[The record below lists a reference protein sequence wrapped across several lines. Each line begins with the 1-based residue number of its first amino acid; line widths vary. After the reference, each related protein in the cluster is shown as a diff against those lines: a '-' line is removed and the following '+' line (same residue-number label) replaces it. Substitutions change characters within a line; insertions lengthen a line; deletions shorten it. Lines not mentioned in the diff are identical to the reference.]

1 MGILDDAIREH
12 LELKRHHGA
21 DESEV
26 EELEAEAF
34 GPADRPDATEP
45 TPDVPP
51 TDPPS
56 FESEA
61 MTQVISPGSAI
72 TVPAG
77 EGDQLDKVFEAKRE
91 EQATEE
97 HAAAERE
104 AAEAEAEPAVEEHSV
119 PEQEAVE
126 EPEAASEPEVPA
138 AIADRDEA
146 TGAGD
151 EGDDGEGDAGD
162 ALELE
167 RQHLAG
173 QPTEHYDVDAAM
185 AEEDEIDLLSE
196 SRLADELDRAL
207 EGPEDGPAAPAAPAP
222 EPQHEVPDAAG
233 PESQHEVPDAAGP
246 ESQHEVPDAA
256 EPDFEPTVPSPDDQK
271 LATGEVVEGE
281 EQDLDD
287 SEFFDQDDPLEGT
300 PDFLEETPEHDR
312 LWFEQ
317 KEPKD
322 FDFGD

>member
-12 LELKRHHGA
+12 LELKRQHGA

-26 EELEAEAF
+26 DGLEAEAF

-45 TPDVPP
+45 PAEAPQ
-51 TDPPS
+51 

-61 MTQVISPGSAI
+61 TTQVISPGSAI

-77 EGDQLDKVFEAKRE
+77 EGDQLDKVFEAKRDELAAIEHEAAEKDGPE
-91 EQATEE
+91 ERPQVGEPDVPAPEE
-97 HAAAERE
+97 ESRPQPAAERE
-104 AAEAEAEPAVEEHSV
+104 AP
-119 PEQEAVE
+119 
-126 EPEAASEPEVPA
+126 PA
-138 AIADRDEA
+138 ALEPDEVTEAD
-146 TGAGD
+146 G
-151 EGDDGEGDAGD
+151 GDAGD
-162 ALELE
+162 ALERE

-207 EGPEDGPAAPAAPAP
+207 ETPEDEIAAMAPP
-222 EPQHEVPDAAG
+222 EEEYEHQLPDLAEPDPGSEVPD
-233 PESQHEVPDAAGP
+233 
-246 ESQHEVPDAA
+246 
-256 EPDFEPTVPSPDDQK
+256 
-271 LATGEVVEGE
+271 
-281 EQDLDD
+281 D
-287 SEFFDQDDPLEGT
+287 SDFFDQDDPLEGT

>member
-12 LELKRHHGA
+12 LELKRQHGA

-26 EELEAEAF
+26 EGLEAEAF
-34 GPADRPDATEP
+34 GPADRPDAIESP
-45 TPDVPP
+45 TGDGAPV
-51 TDPPS
+51 DPSS

-61 MTQVISPGSAI
+61 MTQVISPGSAL

-91 EQATEE
+91 EAATAEQSSPPE
-97 HAAAERE
+97 AEQGASAAE
-104 AAEAEAEPAVEEHSV
+104 AAEELRAPEAETAD
-119 PEQEAVE
+119 
-126 EPEAASEPEVPA
+126 EPEAAPDPEVSGETAERNEPA
-138 AIADRDEA
+138 EADY
-146 TGAGD
+146 
-151 EGDDGEGDAGD
+151 GEGDAGD
-162 ALELE
+162 ALEAE

-173 QPTEHYDVDAAM
+173 QPTEHYDVDAAI

-207 EGPEDGPAAPAAPAP
+207 DGPGGAAGAPAEVRPEPEPEPEPESQVSPEPEPEPEAESAPAAEDQDDAEDSDPA
-222 EPQHEVPDAAG
+222 DSA
-233 PESQHEVPDAAGP
+233 
-246 ESQHEVPDAA
+246 
-256 EPDFEPTVPSPDDQK
+256 
-271 LATGEVVEGE
+271 LATGEAVEE
-281 EQDLDD
+281 EEPGD

>member
-12 LELKRHHGA
+12 LELKRQHGA

-26 EELEAEAF
+26 EGLEAEAF

-45 TPDVPP
+45 AADSPAGDSASP
-51 TDPPS
+51 
-56 FESEA
+56 ESEA
-61 MTQVISPGSAI
+61 MTEVISPGSAL

-91 EQATEE
+91 EQATAEQK
-97 HAAAERE
+97 AAQ
-104 AAEAEAEPAVEEHSV
+104 AEPSVEGHPV
-119 PEQEAVE
+119 P
-126 EPEAASEPEVPA
+126 EPEAAEVPEAPPAVAEPEEAYEP
-138 AIADRDEA
+138 DE
-146 TGAGD
+146 
-151 EGDDGEGDAGD
+151 GEGDAGD
-162 ALELE
+162 ALEAE

-207 EGPEDGPAAPAAPAP
+207 DGPGDEPAAPAATEPESEPESAAGTEPAPDPDDSTELEVEAAP
-222 EPQHEVPDAAG
+222 EPD
-233 PESQHEVPDAAGP
+233 
-246 ESQHEVPDAA
+246 
-256 EPDFEPTVPSPDDQK
+256 
-271 LATGEVVEGE
+271 LALPTGEVVEE
-281 EQDLDD
+281 EEPDLEEG
-287 SEFFDQDDPLEGT
+287 EFFDQDDPLEGT

>member
-12 LELKRHHGA
+12 LELKRQHGA

-26 EELEAEAF
+26 EGLEAEAF

-45 TPDVPP
+45 SGEAPP
-51 TDPPS
+51 ADPPLY
-56 FESEA
+56 ESEA
-61 MTQVISPGSAI
+61 MTQVISPGSAL

-91 EQATEE
+91 EQATAEQQ
-97 HAAAERE
+97 AAQ
-104 AAEAEAEPAVEEHSV
+104 AEAVVEEDRA
-119 PEQEAVE
+119 PEPEVAE
-126 EPEAASEPEVPA
+126 EPEASAAPVSEPAPA
-138 AIADRDEA
+138 VEPHEA
-146 TGAGD
+146 
-151 EGDDGEGDAGD
+151 DDGEGDAGD
-162 ALELE
+162 ALEAE

-173 QPTEHYDVDAAM
+173 QPTEHYDVDAAI

-207 EGPEDGPAAPAAPAP
+207 DGPADEPDFPDLPEREAEAPAAPEPELEAPP
-222 EPQHEVPDAAG
+222 EPADADPPAVEVEEDALPPD
-233 PESQHEVPDAAGP
+233 
-246 ESQHEVPDAA
+246 
-256 EPDFEPTVPSPDDQK
+256 PT
-271 LATGEVVEGE
+271 LATGEVVEE
-281 EQDLDD
+281 EEHDLADG
-287 SEFFDQDDPLEGT
+287 EFFDQDDPLEGT

>member
-12 LELKRHHGA
+12 LELKRQHGA

-26 EELEAEAF
+26 EGLEAEAF

-45 TPDVPP
+45 P
-51 TDPPS
+51 TDAVPADPPLY
-56 FESEA
+56 ESEA
-61 MTQVISPGSAI
+61 MTQVISPGSSI
-72 TVPAG
+72 TAPAG

-91 EQATEE
+91 EQA
-97 HAAAERE
+97 AA
-104 AAEAEAEPAVEEHSV
+104 
-119 PEQEAVE
+119 EQEASLAEESGVGPDPQVE
-126 EPEAASEPEVPA
+126 EYSTPEPEAARSPEPAGTVTEPE
-138 AIADRDEA
+138 EA
-146 TGAGD
+146 
-151 EGDDGEGDAGD
+151 EQVDDGEGDAGD
-162 ALELE
+162 ALEAE

-207 EGPEDGPAAPAAPAP
+207 DGPDGEAEVSAPLESAAVP
-222 EPQHEVPDAAG
+222 EVPTE
-233 PESQHEVPDAAGP
+233 P
-246 ESQHEVPDAA
+246 
-256 EPDFEPTVPSPDDQK
+256 EPDFEPEAPEEPYAEEDPPTDPA

-281 EQDLDD
+281 EDDLAD

>member
-12 LELKRHHGA
+12 LELKRQHGA

-26 EELEAEAF
+26 EGLEAEAF
-34 GPADRPDATEP
+34 GPAERPDATAGQS
-45 TPDVPP
+45 TPA
-51 TDPPS
+51 DPPGY
-56 FESEA
+56 ESEA
-61 MTQVISPGSAI
+61 MTQVISPGSAL

-91 EQATEE
+91 EQATAEHLAAREPAESTDEPQAEE
-97 HAAAERE
+97 HDLPE
-104 AAEAEAEPAVEEHSV
+104 AEAEA
-119 PEQEAVE
+119 
-126 EPEAASEPEVPA
+126 PA
-138 AIADRDEA
+138 APTVSEQPEDEHDQ
-146 TGAGD
+146 GD
-151 EGDDGEGDAGD
+151 GDAGD
-162 ALELE
+162 ALEAE

-173 QPTEHYDVDAAM
+173 QPTEHYDVDAAI

-207 EGPEDGPAAPAAPAP
+207 DGPGETAVPLPPEEPEASGPGASVEPDPDPEPVEAPAADEQAATEPA
-222 EPQHEVPDAAG
+222 
-233 PESQHEVPDAAGP
+233 S
-246 ESQHEVPDAA
+246 
-256 EPDFEPTVPSPDDQK
+256 
-271 LATGEVVEGE
+271 TGEALE
-281 EQDLDD
+281 EDDADLDEG
-287 SEFFDQDDPLEGT
+287 EFFDQDDPLEGT

>member
-12 LELKRHHGA
+12 LELKRQHGA

-26 EELEAEAF
+26 EGLEAEAF
-34 GPADRPDATEP
+34 GPADRPDATDP
-45 TPDVPP
+45 VADSPP
-51 TDPPS
+51 ADPPLY
-56 FESEA
+56 ESEA
-61 MTQVISPGSAI
+61 MTQVISPGSAL

-91 EQATEE
+91 EQATAEQQASKSEPSVADEE
-97 HAAAERE
+97 PR
-104 AAEAEAEPAVEEHSV
+104 VEEHSV
-119 PEQEAVE
+119 PAEVVEAPE
-126 EPEAASEPEVPA
+126 AGTTAAEPE
-138 AIADRDEA
+138 EA
-146 TGAGD
+146 GAH
-151 EGDDGEGDAGD
+151 DDGEGDAGD
-162 ALELE
+162 ALEAE

-173 QPTEHYDVDAAM
+173 QPTEHYDVDAAI

-207 EGPEDGPAAPAAPAP
+207 DGPADEPDFPPVLERKPEAEAPAAPEP
-222 EPQHEVPDAAG
+222 EPE
-233 PESQHEVPDAAGP
+233 PEAPP
-246 ESQHEVPDAA
+246 EPADV
-256 EPDFEPTVPSPDDQK
+256 EPS
-271 LATGEVVEGE
+271 AVEGE
-281 EQDLDD
+281 EGTPPPVATGEAVEEEEHDLAEG
-287 SEFFDQDDPLEGT
+287 EFFDQDDPLEGT

>member
-12 LELKRHHGA
+12 LELKRQHGA

-26 EELEAEAF
+26 EGLEAEAF

-45 TPDVPP
+45 SADAAP
-51 TDPPS
+51 TDPPLY
-56 FESEA
+56 ESEA
-61 MTQVISPGSAI
+61 MTQVISPGSSI
-72 TVPAG
+72 TAPAG

-91 EQATEE
+91 EQATAEQKASPAEE
-97 HAAAERE
+97 GGAAP
-104 AAEAEAEPAVEEHSV
+104 EPAVEEQGT
-119 PEQEAVE
+119 PEQEAGQSP
-126 EPEAASEPEVPA
+126 EPAGVVTEAEEAAQA
-138 AIADRDEA
+138 
-146 TGAGD
+146 
-151 EGDDGEGDAGD
+151 DDGEGDAGD
-162 ALELE
+162 ALEAE

-207 EGPEDGPAAPAAPAP
+207 DGPENGPDAPASP
-222 EPQHEVPDAAG
+222 EPELETGPPVQPDPEPEVEV
-233 PESQHEVPDAAGP
+233 ESP
-246 ESQHEVPDAA
+246 SA
-256 EPDFEPTVPSPDDQK
+256 EPPVVEDEDPADPT
-271 LATGEVVEGE
+271 LATGEVVEE
-281 EQDLDD
+281 EHDLAEG
-287 SEFFDQDDPLEGT
+287 EFFDQDDPLEGT

>member
-34 GPADRPDATEP
+34 GPADRPDATGP
-45 TPDVPP
+45 TPDAPP
-51 TDPPS
+51 LDPPS

-104 AAEAEAEPAVEEHSV
+104 AAEAEPGVEENSI
-119 PEQEAVE
+119 PEPVAVE
-126 EPEAASEPEVPA
+126 EPEAALEPEVPA

-151 EGDDGEGDAGD
+151 EGDAGEGDAGD

-222 EPQHEVPDAAG
+222 EPQ
-233 PESQHEVPDAAGP
+233 Q
-246 ESQHEVPDAA
+246 EVPDAA
-256 EPDFEPTVPSPDDQK
+256 EPDSEPVVPVGGAADGPPDDQT

-281 EQDLDD
+281 EQDVDD

>member
-12 LELKRHHGA
+12 LELKRQHGA

-26 EELEAEAF
+26 EGLEAEAF
-34 GPADRPDATEP
+34 GPADRPEATEP
-45 TPDVPP
+45 SGDAAPA
-51 TDPPS
+51 DPPS
-56 FESEA
+56 YESEA
-61 MTQVISPGSAI
+61 MTQVISPGSAL

-91 EQATEE
+91 EQATT
-97 HAAAERE
+97 E
-104 AAEAEAEPAVEEHSV
+104 AAQVEQSDADAEPQVEEHSI
-119 PEQEAVE
+119 PEQEATR
-126 EPEAASEPEVPA
+126 EPEAAATAAEPEEA
-138 AIADRDEA
+138 AES
-146 TGAGD
+146 
-151 EGDDGEGDAGD
+151 DDGEGDAGD
-162 ALELE
+162 ALEAE

-207 EGPEDGPAAPAAPAP
+207 DGPGAPPSEPEASEARHEFEPESAAAP
-222 EPQHEVPDAAG
+222 EPEEEPSAGSTGVVDEPEADPD
-233 PESQHEVPDAAGP
+233 V
-246 ESQHEVPDAA
+246 V
-256 EPDFEPTVPSPDDQK
+256 
-271 LATGEVVEGE
+271 TGEVVEGE
-281 EQDLDD
+281 QHDLAEG
-287 SEFFDQDDPLEGT
+287 EFFDQDDPLEGT

>member
-12 LELKRHHGA
+12 LELKRQHGA

-26 EELEAEAF
+26 EGLESEAF
-34 GPADRPDATEP
+34 GPADRPDAT
-45 TPDVPP
+45 DPP
-51 TDPPS
+51 AEAPSADPPS
-56 FESEA
+56 YESEA

-72 TVPAG
+72 TAPAG

-91 EQATEE
+91 EQATAE
-97 HAAAERE
+97 HKAVEQAGQSGTD
-104 AAEAEAEPAVEEHSV
+104 AEPSVEEDSI
-119 PEQEAVE
+119 PEQEAVA
-126 EPEAASEPEVPA
+126 EPEEAAEH
-138 AIADRDEA
+138 
-146 TGAGD
+146 
-151 EGDDGEGDAGD
+151 DDGEGDAGD
-162 ALELE
+162 ALEAE

-207 EGPEDGPAAPAAPAP
+207 DGPGGETEIPAP
-222 EPQHEVPDAAG
+222 P
-233 PESQHEVPDAAGP
+233 
-246 ESQHEVPDAA
+246 
-256 EPDFEPTVPSPDDQK
+256 EPDFEPETSVQPDPEPEVEVEPEAVEPSAPEDEAPEPDPE
-271 LATGEVVEGE
+271 LATGEVVEE
-281 EQDLDD
+281 EEPDLEEG
-287 SEFFDQDDPLEGT
+287 EFFDQDDPLEGT